1 MGTAMGS
8 KMAPQYA
15 NLFMADLEDKFL
27 NSIQQKSYRYYR
39 YIDDIFMIWTE
50 GEENLNQFF
59 SLINTFHPSIKLKM
73 DYSNTHVNFLDTT
86 VYIRDDKLHTSI
98 YRKPTDRCSYLHSS
112 SFHPQHTKRAII
124 HSQAIRYHRI
134 CSDPEDR
141 DKHLRTLA
149 DSFHKKG
156 YKDKTINNSINTALK
171 TRREN
176 LLQYTEKKTNNRVPL
191 VTTYNPALEGIKK
204 IIKDLQP
211 IITEDET
218 LKGIFQQPP
227 LLAFRQPPNLR
238 HKLISRKLHS
248 DYEVTNNG
256 SKPCNK
262 KRCKLCNQINLS
274 KSVTHT
280 NGTFNIMGS
289 YSCTSSNVVYLI
301 QCKRC
306 SKGSYV
312 GETGQKLQ
320 ARMNLHRHTIKEHKE
335 DSLCTPVGHHFS
347 QSDHT
352 IEDLN
357 VLVLKGNFRTIQE
370 RKTFELRMILL
381 FDTKN
386 NGLNLDIGFLTHY
399 AKVLRPLC
407 D

>member
-27 NSIQQKSYRYYR
+27 NSIQQKPYRYYR

-149 DSFHKKG
+149 DCFHKKG
-156 YKDKTINNSINTALK
+156 YKEKTINNSINTALK

-176 LLQYTEKKTNNRVPL
+176 PLQYTEKKTNNQVPL

-262 KRCKLCNQINLS
+262 KTLQTMQPDQSIQKCY
-274 KSVTHT
+274 THKWDLQYH
-280 NGTFNIMGS
+280 GILQL
-289 YSCTSSNVVYLI
+289 YL
-301 QCKRC
+301 
-306 SKGSYV
+306 
-312 GETGQKLQ
+312 
-320 ARMNLHRHTIKEHKE
+320 
-335 DSLCTPVGHHFS
+335 
-347 QSDHT
+347 
-352 IEDLN
+352 
-357 VLVLKGNFRTIQE
+357 
-370 RKTFELRMILL
+370 
-381 FDTKN
+381 
-386 NGLNLDIGFLTHY
+386 
-399 AKVLRPLC
+399 
-407 D
+407 

>member
-1 MGTAMGS
+1 M
-8 KMAPQYA
+8 
-15 NLFMADLEDKFL
+15 
-27 NSIQQKSYRYYR
+27 
-39 YIDDIFMIWTE
+39 
-50 GEENLNQFF
+50 
-59 SLINTFHPSIKLKM
+59 
-73 DYSNTHVNFLDTT
+73 
-86 VYIRDDKLHTSI
+86 
-98 YRKPTDRCSYLHSS
+98 
-112 SFHPQHTKRAII
+112 
-124 HSQAIRYHRI
+124 
-134 CSDPEDR
+134 
-141 DKHLRTLA
+141 
-149 DSFHKKG
+149 
-156 YKDKTINNSINTALK
+156 K

-357 VLVLKGNFRTIQE
+357 VLVLKCTVSTI
-370 RKTFELRMILL
+370 KGYSICVIH
-381 FDTKN
+381 
-386 NGLNLDIGFLTHY
+386 G
-399 AKVLRPLC
+399 
-407 D
+407 